1 MSSSARRNRA
11 FRSRSRSR
19 IWPWIVTSSAVVGS
33 SAMSSLRLAGERRGD
48 QRALAEPAGQLV
60 RVLVDAA
67 LRIRDAD
74 RVEQLDGPGARRPAA
89 SQAVHLERLGD
100 LAADRVDGIER
111 RHRLLQDQADL
122 AAADRAHRPLVEGQQ
137 VAAVE
142 PDRAADD
149 PPRRVDQAQ
158 DRQRGQRLAAARLAD
173 QGQRL
178 AGVEREADARHGG
191 HQAALDGEGRGEA
204 VDVEEGHR
212 GVAGRGCRVRVR
224 LSVVESPGSSRQ
236 PTRLRKHFLALPTD
250 LENRCKIR

>member
-33 SAMSSLRLAGERRGD
+33 SAMSSLGWQASAAAISARWRSPPDSWCGYSSTRRCGSGTRTASSSSMA
-48 QRALAEPAGQLV
+48 RA
-60 RVLVDAA
+60 RAA
-67 LRIRDAD
+67 
-74 RVEQLDGPGARRPAA
+74 RPA
-89 SQAVHLERLGD
+89 SQAVDLERLGD

-122 AAADRAHRPLVEGQQ
+122 AAADRAHRPLVERQE
-137 VAAVE
+137 VAPVE
-142 PDRAADD
+142 PHRAADD
-149 PPRRVDQAQ
+149 PSRRVDQTQ
-158 DRQRGQRLAAARLAD
+158 DRQRRQRLAAARLAD

-191 HQAALDGEGRGEA
+191 HHAALDGEGRGEA

-236 PTRLRKHFLALPTD
+236 PARLREAFPRPPDGPRKRP
-250 LENRCKIR
+250 